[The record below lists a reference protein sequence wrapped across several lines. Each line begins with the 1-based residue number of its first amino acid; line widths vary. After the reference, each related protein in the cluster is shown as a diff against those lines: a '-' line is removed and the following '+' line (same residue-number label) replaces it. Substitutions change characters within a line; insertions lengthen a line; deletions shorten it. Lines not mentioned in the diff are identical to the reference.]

1 MLCWGEA
8 PPQQEYVL
16 NSLRSAR
23 MTMDCLLALLYN
35 VKLDIRK
42 DEQSILETSTSH
54 TLSRR
59 NKKKKGF
66 GFMYAYVPRACLMP
80 TEAKREQQIS

>member
-1 MLCWGEA
+1 
-8 PPQQEYVL
+8 
-16 NSLRSAR
+16 

-35 VKLDIRK
+35 VILDIRK
-42 DEQSILETSTSH
+42 DEQIILETSISH

-59 NKKKKGF
+59 NKKKKKEF
-66 GFMYAYVPRACLMP
+66 AFMYAYVPRACLMP